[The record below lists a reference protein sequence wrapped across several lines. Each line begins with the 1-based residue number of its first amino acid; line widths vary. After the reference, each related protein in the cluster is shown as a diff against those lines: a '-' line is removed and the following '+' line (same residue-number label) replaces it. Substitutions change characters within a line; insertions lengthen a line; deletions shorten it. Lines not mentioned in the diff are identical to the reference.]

1 LNIIMESGL
10 ELKSLNTLFSL
21 KLPNI
26 KWIERI

>member
-1 LNIIMESGL
+1 MESGL

-26 KWIERI
+26 KWIERIDIY